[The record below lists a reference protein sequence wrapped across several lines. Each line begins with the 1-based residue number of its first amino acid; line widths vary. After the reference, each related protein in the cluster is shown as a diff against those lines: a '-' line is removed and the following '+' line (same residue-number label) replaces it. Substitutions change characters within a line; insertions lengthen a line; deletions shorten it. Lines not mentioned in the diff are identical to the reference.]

1 MTDSTTTALP
11 RTLGEL
17 VDALAAGSGALAV
30 YDRRGKTKVERPY
43 PEVAR
48 RARAW
53 GAWLEAQGVRPGDL
67 VYLCLPTSHELIE
80 GFLGASLVGAL
91 PCCLA
96 LPRAIGGLDVF
107 RRRVEQLAR
116 FGRGHLVTTP
126 EVGAEL
132 GAPFLAPPDP
142 LDLERL
148 VDVPRLDP
156 GAIAYV
162 QLTSG
167 STSVPKAVA
176 ITHANLAANTAAI
189 YTRGAGSP
197 AETYVSWLPLYHD
210 MGLVGILFTA
220 MFHGCSLA
228 LMTPETFVGTPRRWF
243 EAMTDVRKDHTI
255 VTSAPNFGYQWA
267 VDRIPAE
274 KVAGLDLSR
283 WRVACC
289 GAEMVRPATLEE
301 FAARFRPAGFDP
313 GALIP
318 CYGMAEATLAVTMSP
333 AARGPVVVDGS
344 VSCGPAVDGLEVTI
358 RPVDGAPERARAGL
372 ADLPESGPGGGG
384 SPGEVG
390 ERSRRTHHTE
400 DSDETL
406 PEGTE
411 GEIVIRGSSV
421 FPGYFLDPEAT
432 AAVLHD
438 GLFRTGDL
446 GYLRGGELHVTGR
459 VKDLI
464 ILDGA
469 NVAPHELEWL
479 AQAHVDLDGGRA
491 AAFSVEHRRREVPV
505 LVVEVKEVPPPE
517 AVEALRAAV
526 ARDVAPLHDLVFVR
540 RGTVPKTS
548 SGKVQRGQ
556 VRARYLDGT
565 LEGVLWRWA
574 QATAEGGEA

>member
-17 VDALAAGSGALAV
+17 VDALAVGSGALAV

-148 VDVPRLDP
+148 ADVPRLDP
-156 GAIAYV
+156 DAIAYV

-176 ITHANLAANTAAI
+176 ITHRNLAANTAAI

-301 FAARFRPAGFDP
+301 FVARFRPAGFDP

-344 VSCGPAVDGLEVTI
+344 VSCGPAVNGLEVTI
-358 RPVDGAPERARAGL
+358 RPVSCDEVL
-372 ADLPESGPGGGG
+372 A
-384 SPGEVG
+384 
-390 ERSRRTHHTE
+390 
-400 DSDETL
+400 
-406 PEGTE
+406 EGTE

-432 AAVLHD
+432 AAVLRD

>member
-1 MTDSTTTALP
+1 MTTAALP
-11 RTLGEL
+11 ATLAEL
-17 VDALAAGSGALAV
+17 VDALSTGQGALAV
-30 YDRRGKTKVERPY
+30 YDRRGKTKLERPY

-53 GAWLEAQGVRPGDL
+53 GAWLEAQGVQPGDL
-67 VYLCLPTSHELIE
+67 VFLCLPTSHELVE

-132 GAPFLAPPDP
+132 GAPFLAPPDA
-142 LDLERL
+142 LDLDRL
-148 VDVPRLDP
+148 AAVPRLDP
-156 GAIAYV
+156 DALAYV

-167 STSVPKAVA
+167 STSVPKAVS
-176 ITHANLAANTAAI
+176 ITHRNLAANTAAI

-197 AETYVSWLPLYHD
+197 AETYVAWLPLYHD

-228 LMTPETFVGTPRRWF
+228 LMTPETFVGTPRRWL

-283 WRVACC
+283 WRIACC

-301 FAARFRPAGFDP
+301 FTARFRPAGFDP

-333 AARGPVVVDGS
+333 AGRGPVVVDGS

-358 RPVDGAPERARAGL
+358 RPVG
-372 ADLPESGPGGGG
+372 
-384 SPGEVG
+384 
-390 ERSRRTHHTE
+390 
-400 DSDETL
+400 SDETL

-411 GEIVIRGSSV
+411 GEIVLRGSSV
-421 FPGYFLDPEAT
+421 FPGYFRDDEAT
-432 AAVLHD
+432 AAVLRD

-446 GYLRGGELHVTGR
+446 GYLRQGELHVTGR

-464 ILDGA
+464 IIDGA

-491 AAFSVEHRRREVPV
+491 AAFSVEHGRREVPV
-505 LVVEVKEVPPPE
+505 LVVEVKEVPPRE
-517 AVEALRAAV
+517 AIDALRAAV

-556 VRARYLDGT
+556 VRARWLDGT

-574 QATAEGGEA
+574 EQAVDGAEGGEA